1 MNYAG
6 LSLEISAME
15 KLVHTGHIL
24 PDLMLA
30 ALSLPD
36 DMALYETA
44 DSAALPGWEATPPG
58 AVSLEYGTTF
68 LRSLR
73 ALGLIV
79 PSAIVPEARNIVL
92 NPLHPRFAEVGFE
105 LVRPFDFDQRLRPLP

>member
-30 ALSLPD
+30 ALSLARAMLD
-36 DMALYETA
+36 V
-44 DSAALPGWEATPPG
+44 G
-58 AVSLEYGTTF
+58 A
-68 LRSLR
+68 R
-73 ALGLIV
+73 IV
-79 PSAIVPEARNIVL
+79 V
-92 NPLHPRFAEVGFE
+92 
-105 LVRPFDFDQRLRPLP
+105 